1 MRILELEIENFK
13 KIGNA
18 RIVAH
23 EHVNSI
29 GGKNAAGKSS
39 TLDAII
45 SVLCGKKNR
54 PAYPLKKGAKS
65 GSVKIKFDGDSE
77 LHQTGLTAELTYD
90 DKGKQTLV
98 VMSDDGFEAPSP
110 QGIMDALY
118 TVGFDPLRFTRLSG
132 KEQVDELKK
141 VVGLDFS
148 EQEKE
153 RDTLYRERTQVNNQ
167 GKALKARVEGMARH
181 PDAPAVELD
190 VSALMDEQK
199 RRQAVNAANT
209 KHRNRVQELI
219 DASLAAELEVK
230 NLDSEIARLM
240 DKLAAAKSEF
250 HRLVDEAA
258 KEQQNALALKDEP
271 ADEIEEQI
279 RNAGSINRKVAENK
293 LRAEQEAELQTLRE
307 RSEELTGQINQIDA
321 DKAKALEE
329 AKWPVP
335 GLGFDSDGVTLNGL
349 PFEQASSSQQ
359 LKVSTA
365 IGMALNPRL
374 KVLIIRDGSL
384 LDDNSLRELCDE
396 VKANDYQLWIERV
409 AETPDEEARCTLV
422 IEDGSV
428 KSQNTNGYVPD
439 GAVGVPV

>member
-13 KIGNA
+13 RIGHA

-118 TVGFDPLRFTRLSG
+118 TVGFDPLHFTRLGS
-132 KEQVDELKK
+132 KERTDELKK
-141 VVGLDFS
+141 VVGLDFT
-148 EQEKE
+148 ELDKE
-153 RDTLYRERTQVNNQ
+153 RDTLYRERTQVNSQ

-181 PDAPAVELD
+181 PDAPAEELD

-199 RRQAVNAANT
+199 RRQLINSTNESARQTLESNLRAERDNDR
-209 KHRNRVQELI
+209 KIEQLDKEL
-219 DASLAAELEVK
+219 AELMEQIENAKKSKATFGRMVA
-230 NLDSEIARLM
+230 EAR
-240 DKLAAAKSEF
+240 KT
-250 HRLVDEAA
+250 VDEAVDA
-258 KEQQNALALKDEP
+258 NVS
-271 ADEIEEQI
+271 EIEEQI
-279 RNAGSINRKVAENK
+279 RNAGAINRKVAENK
-293 LRAEQEAELQTLRE
+293 LRAEQDAELCKLRE

-384 LDDNSLRELCDE
+384 LDDNSLRELCEE
-396 VKANDYQLWIERV
+396 VTAKDYQLWIERV

-428 KSQNTNGYVPD
+428 KSQNVNGHVPD
-439 GAVGVPV
+439 GSVATLV